1 MIVDIWD
8 NLVPAVCSKVLSS
21 EEVKMPFDARGQIAI
36 ITGSAQG
43 FGKEFAKRLLR
54 KGAKVCLS
62 DVNEEVGAQTLE
74 ELEKT
79 YGAKNVTF
87 KR

>member
-1 MIVDIWD
+1 MIIHIW
-8 NLVPAVCSKVLSS
+8 LSAS
-21 EEVKMPFDARGQIAI
+21 LLKSFVKLRMPFDARGQIAI

-62 DVNEEVGAQTLE
+62 DVNEEIGAQTLQ
-74 ELEKT
+74 ELEKS

>member
-1 MIVDIWD
+1 MP
-8 NLVPAVCSKVLSS
+8 NTA
-21 EEVKMPFDARGQIAI
+21 ENNKMPFDVRDQIAI
-36 ITGSAQG
+36 ISGSAQG

-54 KGAKVCLS
+54 KGAKVCIS
-62 DVNEEVGAQTLE
+62 DINEEIGTKTLE
-74 ELEKT
+74 ELQQT

>member
-1 MIVDIWD
+1 
-8 NLVPAVCSKVLSS
+8 
-21 EEVKMPFDARGQIAI
+21 MPSFDVRDQIAI

-54 KGAKVCLS
+54 KGAKVCIS
-62 DVNEEVGAQTLE
+62 DINEEIGTKTLE
-74 ELEKT
+74 ELQQT